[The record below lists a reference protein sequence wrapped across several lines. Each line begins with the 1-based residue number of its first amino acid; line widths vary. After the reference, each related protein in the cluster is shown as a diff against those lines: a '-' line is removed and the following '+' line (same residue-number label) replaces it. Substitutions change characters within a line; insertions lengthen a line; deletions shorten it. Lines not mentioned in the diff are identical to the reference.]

1 MLIGV
6 FNEFS
11 NLFLHAHSY
20 YYISSFTGNH
30 QFHCDLL
37 SLFFCHK
44 ENYLQDSFLWDTL
57 GPFWR
62 NIKNLTKPL
71 KKYIVVSKLPNKSKS
86 WTYGSNKSQ
95 IFGIVNDQLQ
105 SRYLNRFISS
115 STLPNF
121 TSNVAAFWKRSAE
134 SWKCDWR
141 NG

>member
-1 MLIGV
+1 MNSQIYFYMLIAIII
-6 FNEFS
+6 E
-11 NLFLHAHSY
+11 A
-20 YYISSFTGNH
+20 
-30 QFHCDLL
+30 LL
-37 SLFFCHK
+37 QEIINFIVTCWIYFFCHK

-57 GPFWR
+57 GLFWR
-62 NIKNLTKPL
+62 NTKNLTKPL
-71 KKYIVVSKLPNKSKS
+71 KKYIIVVSKLPNKSKS

-121 TSNVAAFWKRSAE
+121 TSNVAVFWKRSAE
-134 SWKCDWR
+134 SWKCDWG

>member
-1 MLIGV
+1 MGV

-11 NLFLHAHSY
+11 NLLLHAHSY

-30 QFHCDLL
+30 QFHCDF
-37 SLFFCHK
+37 FFCHK
-44 ENYLQDSFLWDTL
+44 ENYLQDSLLWYTL

-62 NIKNLTKPL
+62 NTKNLTKPL